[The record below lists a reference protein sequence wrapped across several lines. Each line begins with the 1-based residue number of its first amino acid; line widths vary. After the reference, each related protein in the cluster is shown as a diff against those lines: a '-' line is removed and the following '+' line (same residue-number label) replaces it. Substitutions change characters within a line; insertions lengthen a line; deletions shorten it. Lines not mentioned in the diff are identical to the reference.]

1 MSLNDVGR
9 HGHVAVRIRTDPLE
23 VAHRE
28 ATRRKALL
36 PEDRSRLVDIL
47 FETLHDPAIVEVEAA
62 WELEIERRLAQYDRG
77 GVINR
82 CAVQPKPWFERT
94 HSGSRKTQRRFGAEY
109 FEQHIQTGWTQVR
122 CYALRNRY

>member
-1 MSLNDVGR
+1 MANRRTYVPEAGDMFGCNLTHKPLLESL
-9 HGHVAVRIRTDPLE
+9 HEL
-23 VAHRE
+23 
-28 ATRRKALL
+28 
-36 PEDRSRLVDIL
+36 
-47 FETLHDPAIVEVEAA
+47 AIAEVEAA

-82 CAVQPKPWFERT
+82 CAVRPKPSFERT
-94 HSGSRKTQRRFGAEY
+94 HSGSWKTQRRLGAGY

>member
-1 MSLNDVGR
+1 MANRRTYLSKAGDMFGCNLTHRPLLESL
-9 HGHVAVRIRTDPLE
+9 HEL
-23 VAHRE
+23 
-28 ATRRKALL
+28 
-36 PEDRSRLVDIL
+36 
-47 FETLHDPAIVEVEAA
+47 AIAEVEAA

-94 HSGSRKTQRRFGAEY
+94 HSGSRKTQRRFGAGY